1 MKRRRRRR
9 LVMFPVAHLIPSPV
23 PDIVYDPPPAN
34 HRTTKECE
42 QSQDVVVVD
51 GSMELS

>member
-34 HRTTKECE
+34 RTTKECE